1 MCLFPPPYRTFVR
14 IIGVLV
20 ELSSARD
27 EKDDAVVIGAGIY
40 RKDVLFQMWHVC
52 REIHALKGNDRVRN
66 ACC

>member
-1 MCLFPPPYRTFVR
+1 M
-14 IIGVLV
+14 LV

>member
-1 MCLFPPPYRTFVR
+1 MCLFPPPYRTIVR

-40 RKDVLFQMWHVC
+40 RKDVLFQM
-52 REIHALKGNDRVRN
+52 
-66 ACC
+66 